1 MTERQNAH
9 LTFKDNKGVSRHD
22 WIRLTP
28 AYSHRLV
35 RYALREANKNAH
47 ILDPFAGT
55 GTTGL
60 VAAEMGMDACLLDVN
75 PFLVWFGRAKT
86 RNYTAEDIS
95 KARVRLS
102 LALDMTRG
110 QKGGRI
116 YPVPP
121 MYKIE
126 RWWSRDTLHTLA
138 RLKQALDELHT
149 SSPSDDLLEI
159 SFCRVMMANSNAAF
173 NHQSMSFKKAVAN
186 PPQAQLFEDGLL
198 ADEIPSAFSRETD
211 EVLSSASVGLAGHAT
226 AMLGD
231 ARQMDSVA
239 ANSVDLLYTSPPYA
253 NRMSYIRELRP
264 YMYWLGFLKDAK
276 QAGELD
282 WKAIGG
288 TWGVATSRLA
298 TWEPTSRLPLGKH
311 FARALED
318 ISRSG
323 RTNADTLARYVHKYF
338 VDMFDHFR
346 SARRVLKAGAT
357 ATYIVGNSVFYGV
370 LVPTEAWY
378 AELLSAAGFGKVR
391 VEKIRKRNSKRE
403 LFEYRVSALRL

>member
-1 MTERQNAH
+1 
-9 LTFKDNKGVSRHD
+9 
-22 WIRLTP
+22 
-28 AYSHRLV
+28 
-35 RYALREANKNAH
+35 
-47 ILDPFAGT
+47 
-55 GTTGL
+55 
-60 VAAEMGMDACLLDVN
+60 
-75 PFLVWFGRAKT
+75 
-86 RNYTAEDIS
+86 
-95 KARVRLS
+95 
-102 LALDMTRG
+102 MTRG
-110 QKGGRI
+110 QKGGSI

-239 ANSVDLLYTSPPYA
+239 ANSVDLLCTSPPYA

-298 TWEPTSRLPLGKH
+298 SVGTYKPATLSAKTSPVR
-311 FARALED
+311 
-318 ISRSG
+318 SRTFPEVDELMRILSRDTFTSTLWTCSIISG
-323 RTNADTLARYVHKYF
+323 RPGVC
-338 VDMFDHFR
+338 
-346 SARRVLKAGAT
+346 SRRERQPRTSSETRCSMGYWSRQRLGMQNCCLPQALVRCVSRKSESET
-357 ATYIVGNSVFYGV
+357 QRGNSSNIG
-370 LVPTEAWY
+370 
-378 AELLSAAGFGKVR
+378 
-391 VEKIRKRNSKRE
+391 
-403 LFEYRVSALRL
+403 